1 MMAFNI
7 IKYNKVRDDVYVYIQ
22 KMPGIF
28 NKNLS
33 LYFAY
38 MYSIFDFRFR
48 YSIFRNID
56 IQDYTNFRALEEDAN
71 PKNTDILNILK
82 SRNYE
87 I

>member
-1 MMAFNI
+1 MAFNI

-56 IQDYTNFRALEEDAN
+56 VQDYTNFRALEEDAN

>member
-1 MMAFNI
+1 MAYNI
-7 IKYNKVRDDVYVYIQ
+7 IKYNRYINDTYVYIQ

-38 MYSIFDFRFR
+38 MHSIFDFKFR
-48 YSIFRNID
+48 YGIVKNMY
-56 IQDYTNFRALEEDAN
+56 IQSHLNFRLLDKNIN
-71 PKNTDILNILK
+71 PKDTDILNILK

>member
-1 MMAFNI
+1 MAYNI
-7 IKYNKVRDDVYVYIQ
+7 IKYSRHSNDVYVYIQ
-22 KMPGIF
+22 KIPGIY
-28 NKNLS
+28 NQNLS

-56 IQDYTNFRALEEDAN
+56 VQDYTNFRALEEDTN

-82 SRNYE
+82 SKNYE

>member
-1 MMAFNI
+1 MAFNI

-38 MYSIFDFRFR
+38 MYSIFDFKFR
-48 YSIFRNID
+48 YSIVKDID
-56 IQDYTNFRALEEDAN
+56 FQAYVNFRLLNDDVN
-71 PKNTDILNILK
+71 PKNVDILNILK

>member
-1 MMAFNI
+1 MAFNI

-22 KMPGIF
+22 KMPGIY
-28 NKNLS
+28 NKKLS

-56 IQDYTNFRALEEDAN
+56 VQDYTNFRSLEEDIN

-82 SRNYE
+82 SKKYE

>member
-1 MMAFNI
+1 MAFNI
-7 IKYNKVRDDVYVYIQ
+7 IKYNKVRDDVYVFIQ

-56 IQDYTNFRALEEDAN
+56 VQDYTNFRALEEDVN

>member
-1 MMAFNI
+1 MAYNI
-7 IKYNKVRDDVYVYIQ
+7 IKYSRYNNDVYVYIQ
-22 KMPGIF
+22 KMPGIY
-28 NKNLS
+28 NQNLS

-56 IQDYTNFRALEEDAN
+56 VQDYTNFRALEEDAN

-82 SRNYE
+82 SKNYE

>member
-1 MMAFNI
+1 MAFNI
-7 IKYNKVRDDVYVYIQ
+7 IKYNKIDDDVYVYIQ
-22 KMPGIF
+22 KMPGIY

-56 IQDYTNFRALEEDAN
+56 IQNYTNFRLLEEDIN

>member
-1 MMAFNI
+1 MAFNI

-56 IQDYTNFRALEEDAN
+56 VQDYTNFRALEEDAN

-82 SRNYE
+82 SRNYK

>member
-1 MMAFNI
+1 MAFNI

-22 KMPGIF
+22 KMPGIY
-28 NKNLS
+28 NKKLS

-38 MYSIFDFRFR
+38 MYSIFDFKFR
-48 YSIFRNID
+48 YSIFRSID
-56 IQDYTNFRALEEDAN
+56 VQDYTNFRLLEEDAN

-82 SRNYE
+82 SKNYE

>member
-1 MMAFNI
+1 MAFNI

-22 KMPGIF
+22 KMPGIY
-28 NKNLS
+28 NRKLS

-48 YSIFRNID
+48 YSILRDID
-56 IQDYTNFRALEEDAN
+56 VRAYTNFGVLDEDVN
-71 PKNTDILNILK
+71 PKNADILNMLK
-82 SRNYE
+82 SKNCE

>member
-1 MMAFNI
+1 MAFNI

-22 KMPGIF
+22 KMPGIY
-28 NKNLS
+28 NKKLS

-48 YSIFRNID
+48 YSIFRNINF
-56 IQDYTNFRALEEDAN
+56 QAYVNFRLLDETVN
-71 PKNTDILNILK
+71 PRNLDILNILK
-82 SRNYE
+82 SKNYE

>member
-1 MMAFNI
+1 MAFNI
-7 IKYNKVRDDVYVYIQ
+7 IKYNKIRDDVYVYIQ
-22 KMPGIF
+22 KMPGIY
-28 NKNLS
+28 NRKLS

-48 YSIFRNID
+48 YSILRDID
-56 IQDYTNFRALEEDAN
+56 VRAYTNFRTLEEDAN

>member
-1 MMAFNI
+1 MAFNI

-22 KMPGIF
+22 KMPGIY
-28 NKNLS
+28 NKKLS

-56 IQDYTNFRALEEDAN
+56 VQDFTNFRALEEDTN
-71 PKNTDILNILK
+71 PKNTDILTILK
-82 SRNYE
+82 SKNYE

>member
-1 MMAFNI
+1 MAFNI

-56 IQDYTNFRALEEDAN
+56 VQDYTNFRALEEDAN

-82 SRNYE
+82 SKNYE

>member
-1 MMAFNI
+1 MAYNI
-7 IKYNKVRDDVYVYIQ
+7 IKYGRYSDDVYVYIQ
-22 KMPGIF
+22 KMPGIY
-28 NKNLS
+28 NKKLS
-33 LYFAY
+33 FYFAY

-56 IQDYTNFRALEEDAN
+56 VQTNFRALEKDAN

>member
-1 MMAFNI
+1 MAFNI

-22 KMPGIF
+22 KMPGIY
-28 NKNLS
+28 NQNLS

-48 YSIFRNID
+48 YSIFRSID
-56 IQDYTNFRALEEDAN
+56 VQDYTNFRALEEDAS
-71 PKNTDILNILK
+71 PKDADILNILK
-82 SRNYE
+82 SKNYE

>member
-1 MMAFNI
+1 MAYNI
-7 IKYNKVRDDVYVYIQ
+7 IRYNKFKDDMYVYIQ

-28 NKNLS
+28 NRNLS

-38 MYSIFDFRFR
+38 MYSIFDFKFR

-56 IQDYTNFRALEEDAN
+56 VQDYTNFRALKEDVN

>member
-1 MMAFNI
+1 MAFNI
-7 IKYNKVRDDVYVYIQ
+7 IKYNKVRDDIYVYIQ
-22 KMPGIF
+22 KMPGIY

-48 YSIFRNID
+48 YSIFRSID
-56 IQDYTNFRALEEDAN
+56 VQDYTNFRVLEEDAI
-71 PKNTDILNILK
+71 PKDADILNILRSK
-82 SRNYE
+82 NYE

>member
-1 MMAFNI
+1 MAFNI

-22 KMPGIF
+22 KMPGIY

-56 IQDYTNFRALEEDAN
+56 IQNYTNFRLLEEDIN